1 MRLSRVLLEEWLR
14 LYYFT
19 TEVDIGSSGV
29 ENFSMADLR
38 RLVGISYGEIDRLTL
53 CDSDS
58 FGGLG
63 VRQALADR
71 WLGGRTDSALVTHG
85 SSEALY
91 LIMTSLLA
99 PGDEVVVLD
108 PCYPQHASIAE
119 ALGCRI
125 RCWSLRFE
133 NSFRPDF
140 AELRGLLGPRTR
152 MIVANFPHNPTGAT
166 LTPDEREELLRLSE
180 EAGLYLVWDGAF
192 SALTYEAP
200 PLPEPPLDSGRVLSI
215 GTLSKA
221 YGLPGLRVGWCL
233 GAPALLQQLV
243 ETRDHV
249 TLHLSPLVELVA
261 ARVIRHGERL
271 IAPRL
276 AQARRNRELL
286 AEWVE
291 GHSGL
296 VEWVPAAGGV
306 CAFIHLVAVPDVDAF
321 CHRLAREHG
330 VLLVPGSCFGH
341 PRHARLGFGGGTDSL
356 QTGLSRLSDLLR
368 SSCKETG
375 GWGVEPLLDETPF
388 SARSGN

>member
-1 MRLSRVLLEEWLR
+1 
-14 LYYFT
+14 
-19 TEVDIGSSGV
+19 
-29 ENFSMADLR
+29 
-38 RLVGISYGEIDRLTL
+38 
-53 CDSDS
+53 
-58 FGGLG
+58 
-63 VRQALADR
+63 
-71 WLGGRTDSALVTHG
+71 
-85 SSEALY
+85 
-91 LIMTSLLA
+91 
-99 PGDEVVVLD
+99 
-108 PCYPQHASIAE
+108 
-119 ALGCRI
+119 
-125 RCWSLRFE
+125 
-133 NSFRPDF
+133 
-140 AELRGLLGPRTR
+140 

-166 LTPDEREELLRLSE
+166 LTPDERKELLRLTE
-180 EAGLYLVWDGAF
+180 EAGIYLVWDGAF
-192 SALTYEAP
+192 SALTYEMP
-200 PLPEPPLDSGRVLSI
+200 PPCPSRRLTGRVLSI

-233 GAPALLQQLV
+233 GAPALLQRLV
-243 ETRDHV
+243 EPRDHV

-341 PRHARLGFGGGTDSL
+341 PRHARLGFGGGSDSFQDRPLPAFQAPALRL
-356 QTGLSRLSDLLR
+356 QGGMGLGRGAAAGNHFRQRQEQRMTRLILTQDEAQSLPEVDPPHR
-368 SSCKETG
+368 G
-375 GWGVEPLLDETPF
+375 GP
-388 SARSGN
+388 